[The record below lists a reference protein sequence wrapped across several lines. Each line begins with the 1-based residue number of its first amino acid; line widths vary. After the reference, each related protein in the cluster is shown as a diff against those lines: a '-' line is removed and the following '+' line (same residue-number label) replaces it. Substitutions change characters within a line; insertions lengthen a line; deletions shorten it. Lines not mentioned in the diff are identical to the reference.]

1 MMATFKKLEERI
13 GALEDLVDPKP
24 VPELI
29 VERVLID
36 PGAVLRDHKGNV
48 VPGLIQGE
56 PFLRQIAGKP
66 ESLQEWVDGEWQSRG
81 R

>member
-1 MMATFKKLEERI
+1 MMATLKKLEERI
-13 GALEDLVDPKP
+13 EELEGIVDPKIGP
-24 VPELI
+24 DLI
-29 VERVLID
+29 IERVLID
-36 PGAVLRDHKGNV
+36 PGAVPRDHGGSV

-66 ESLQEWVDGEWQSRG
+66 ESRQEWVDGEWQSRG